1 MSKRTSSPD
10 FRRRRAELL
19 EGNPLCHWCKKAPA
33 TEADHLIEYDIVG
46 DDTPLVPSCKSCNAR
61 RGANYINGKRSAQQH
76 ARNEHLGYNPAKTTP
91 QMTKYSPRSCVT
103 CGQLFQPISKWSKAD
118 EQKYCT
124 KKCFYDRN
132 KEVFLKKENN
142 ETPSPYFLLSEGIQ
156 TESVR
161 CLASADISLGVG
173 MVEPRLESVVQA
185 VGSYGDQVAAWAER
199 VQGKTLFEW
208 QRIALNGQLS
218 HDVNGDLVFRES
230 LVATARQNGKSVAL
244 TALIGWALT
253 EWAVTRGKAV
263 HVLSVANKLDR
274 AVAIFNELAPVLEA
288 QFDAHVTW
296 SYGRN
301 KVEMPTGSSW
311 EVRAATSNLHGGT
324 YDLIVVDEIWNVS
337 EEVYFDALR
346 PSQIA
351 VKSPLLSSWS
361 TSGDESSKTMQ
372 RLREAAIGAIDQQK
386 QTRLYFAEWSLPS
399 GANPNEELNWGYA
412 NPALGQTITL
422 EALQAA
428 AETPDRAAFLR
439 AHLNLWVSSADAWI
453 QPGVWDRLF
462 TESECPAGGVLA
474 VDSSSD
480 SSKYVGIRCG
490 LTEEGN
496 IIATVQ
502 FSTESLKDMWI
513 HVNKAMDEDP
523 KLRLAISPA
532 LDLHTPEKLERRRQ
546 IFGYAEVLKF
556 TGLTRSLI
564 LEKRIYHRGEELLA
578 THVNRAVLARA
589 NGQVVISSQRSPGPI
604 EAARLLVVA
613 AALVSRPSNTG
624 RAAMAFGR

>member
-1 MSKRTSSPD
+1 MSKRKFTAD
-10 FRRRRAELL
+10 YHKRRAEVL

-33 TEADHLIEYDIVG
+33 TEADHLVPYDLVG
-46 DDTPLVPSCKSCNAR
+46 DDTLLVASCKSCNAR
-61 RGANYINGKRSAQQH
+61 RGAEHVNGKRTAQAH
-76 ARNEHLGYNPAKTTP
+76 SRAEHLGLDPT
-91 QMTKYSPRSCVT
+91 
-103 CGQLFQPISKWSKAD
+103 
-118 EQKYCT
+118 QKPKRKQT
-124 KKCFYDRN
+124 N
-132 KEVFLKKENN
+132 QEVFLKKEKKM
-142 ETPSPYFLLSEGIQ
+142 TPSPSFLLSEGIQ

-161 CLASADISLGVG
+161 CPASSDLVLGVG
-173 MVEPRLESVVQA
+173 MVQPRLESLHIGS
-185 VGSYGDQVAAWAER
+185 GSYGPAVAAWSER
-199 VQGKTLFEW
+199 VLGRTLFDW
-208 QRIALNGQLS
+208 QIIALTGQLT
-218 HDVNGDLVFRES
+218 HDENGDLVFREAMS
-230 LVATARQNGKSVAL
+230 SCARQNGKSVAL
-244 TALIGWALT
+244 TSLCGFFLT
-253 EWAVTRGKAV
+253 DWSAMRGKPM

-288 QFDAHVTW
+288 QFEGHVTW

-301 KVEMPTGSSW
+301 KVEMPNGSTW
-311 EVRAATSNLHGGT
+311 EVRAATPNLHGGT

-399 GANPNEELNWGYA
+399 VDPNDEINWGYA

-453 QPGVWDRLF
+453 QPGVWDKLF
-462 TESECPAGGVLA
+462 TESDCPTGGVLA
-474 VDSSSD
+474 VDSATGGE
-480 SSKYVGIRCG
+480 KYVGIRCG

-502 FSTESLKDMWI
+502 FSTESLKEMWI
-513 HVNKAMDEDP
+513 KINEAMEADP
-523 KLRLAISPA
+523 KLRLAITPA

>member
-1 MSKRTSSPD
+1 MP
-10 FRRRRAELL
+10 
-19 EGNPLCHWCKKAPA
+19 
-33 TEADHLIEYDIVG
+33 
-46 DDTPLVPSCKSCNAR
+46 
-61 RGANYINGKRSAQQH
+61 NGS
-76 ARNEHLGYNPAKTTP
+76 T
-91 QMTKYSPRSCVT
+91 
-103 CGQLFQPISKWSKAD
+103 
-118 EQKYCT
+118 
-124 KKCFYDRN
+124 
-132 KEVFLKKENN
+132 
-142 ETPSPYFLLSEGIQ
+142 
-156 TESVR
+156 
-161 CLASADISLGVG
+161 
-173 MVEPRLESVVQA
+173 
-185 VGSYGDQVAAWAER
+185 
-199 VQGKTLFEW
+199 
-208 QRIALNGQLS
+208 
-218 HDVNGDLVFRES
+218 
-230 LVATARQNGKSVAL
+230 
-244 TALIGWALT
+244 
-253 EWAVTRGKAV
+253 
-263 HVLSVANKLDR
+263 
-274 AVAIFNELAPVLEA
+274 
-288 QFDAHVTW
+288 
-296 SYGRN
+296 
-301 KVEMPTGSSW
+301 W
-311 EVRAATSNLHGGT
+311 EVRAATPNLHGGT

-399 GANPNEELNWGYA
+399 VDPNDEINWGYA

-453 QPGVWDRLF
+453 QPGVWDKLF
-462 TESECPAGGVLA
+462 TESDCPTGGVLC
-474 VDSSSD
+474 VDSSTGGE
-480 SSKYVGIRCG
+480 KYVGIRCG

-502 FSTESLKDMWI
+502 FSTESLKEMWVKI
-513 HVNKAMDEDP
+513 NEAMEADP
-523 KLRLAISPA
+523 KLRLAITPA
-532 LDLHTPEKLERRRQ
+532 LDLHTPDKLERRRQ

-556 TGLTRSLI
+556 TSLTRSLI

>member
-1 MSKRTSSPD
+1 MTDTLSISGDMFADVADVVERTDYSALLRE
-10 FRRRRAELL
+10 FRYSIAREKSEMFENQADVHGKPWATLALSTIIKKGHNTILVETGALKTSL
-19 EGNPLCHWCKKAPA
+19 VDVDGEGNF
-33 TEADHLIEYDIVG
+33 
-46 DDTPLVPSCKSCNAR
+46 
-61 RGANYINGKRSAQQH
+61 
-76 ARNEHLGYNPAKTTP
+76 NE
-91 QMTKYSPRSCVT
+91 
-103 CGQLFQPISKWSKAD
+103 
-118 EQKYCT
+118 
-124 KKCFYDRN
+124 
-132 KEVFLKKENN
+132 
-142 ETPSPYFLLSEGIQ
+142 
-156 TESVR
+156 
-161 CLASADISLGVG
+161 
-173 MVEPRLESVVQA
+173 
-185 VGSYGDQVAAWAER
+185 
-199 VQGKTLFEW
+199 
-208 QRIALNGQLS
+208 
-218 HDVNGDLVFRES
+218 
-230 LVATARQNGKSVAL
+230 
-244 TALIGWALT
+244 
-253 EWAVTRGKAV
+253 
-263 HVLSVANKLDR
+263 VANKLDR
-274 AVAIFNELAPVLEA
+274 AVAIFLELAPVLEA
-288 QFDAHVTW
+288 QFEAKITW

-301 KVEMPTGSSW
+301 KVEMPNGSTW
-311 EVRAATSNLHGGT
+311 EVRAATPNLHGGT

-372 RLREAAIGAIDQQK
+372 RLREAAVGAIDQGK

-399 GANPNEELNWGYA
+399 GASPNDEINYGYA

-462 TESECPAGGVLA
+462 TEFECPQGGVLA
-474 VDSSSD
+474 VDSSVD
-480 SSKYVGIRCG
+480 SSKYVGVRCG
-490 LTEEGN
+490 LTDEGN
-496 IIATVQ
+496 IIATIQ
-502 FSTESLKDMWI
+502 FSTESLKEMWV
-513 HVNKAMDEDP
+513 HVNKAMDDDP

-546 IFGYAEVLKF
+546 VFGYAEVLKF

-564 LEKRIYHRGEELLA
+564 LEKRIFHRGEELLSS
-578 THVNRAVLARA
+578 HVNRAVLARA

>member
-1 MSKRTSSPD
+1 MSKRTSDPE

-19 EGNPLCHWCKKAPA
+19 EGNPLCHWCHKAPA
-33 TEADHLIEYDIVG
+33 TEADHLIPFDIVG
-46 DDTPLVPSCKSCNAR
+46 DDSPLVPACKSCNSR
-61 RGANYINGKRSAQQH
+61 RGAEHVNGKRTAQAH
-76 ARNEHLGYNPAKTTP
+76 ARAEHLGLDPTSKPKAKQTN
-91 QMTKYSPRSCVT
+91 QE
-103 CGQLFQPISKWSKAD
+103 L
-118 EQKYCT
+118 
-124 KKCFYDRN
+124 
-132 KEVFLKKENN
+132 FLKKEKIKP
-142 ETPSPYFLLSEGIQ
+142 PSPSFLLSGQDQ

-161 CLASADISLGVG
+161 CPASSDLVLGVG
-173 MVEPRLESVVQA
+173 VVQPRLEAVVTG

-199 VQGKTLFEW
+199 VQGKKLFEW
-208 QRIALNGQLS
+208 QRIALNGQLT
-218 HDVNGDLVFRES
+218 HDANGDLMFRES

-244 TALIGWALT
+244 TSLIGWALT
-253 EWAVTRGKAV
+253 EWSLIRGEPT

-274 AVAIFNELAPVLEA
+274 AVAIFTELAPVLEA

-301 KVEMPTGSSW
+301 KVEMPNGSTW
-311 EVRAATSNLHGGT
+311 EVRAATPNLHGGT
-324 YDLIVVDEIWNVS
+324 YTLCVVDEIWNVS

-399 GANPNEELNWGYA
+399 GANPNDEINYGYA

-462 TESECPAGGVLA
+462 TESDCPAGGVLA
-474 VDSSSD
+474 VDSSTD

-513 HVNKAMDEDP
+513 HVNKAMDDDP

-546 IFGYAEVLKF
+546 VFGYAEVLKF
-556 TGLTRSLI
+556 TGLARSLI

-589 NGQVVISSQRSPGPI
+589 NGQVVISSQRSPGPV

>member
-1 MSKRTSSPD
+1 MGNYNSNEYK
-10 FRRRRAELL
+10 RRRAELL
-19 EGNPLCHWCKKAPA
+19 QNNPLCHWCNKAIA
-33 TEADHLIEYDIVG
+33 TEADHLIPFDIVG
-46 DDTPLVPSCKSCNAR
+46 DDTPLVPACKPCNSR
-61 RGANYINGKRSAQQH
+61 RGAEHVNGKRTAQAH
-76 ARNEHLGYNPAKTTP
+76 ARAEHLGLDPTQKPKT
-91 QMTKYSPRSCVT
+91 K
-103 CGQLFQPISKWSKAD
+103 
-118 EQKYCT
+118 QK
-124 KKCFYDRN
+124 
-132 KEVFLKKENN
+132 EPELFLKTEKIM
-142 ETPSPYFLLSEGIQ
+142 TPSPVFLLSERDQ

-161 CLASADISLGVG
+161 CPASSALTLGMG
-173 MVEPRLESVVQA
+173 MVAPRLESVTQGS
-185 VGSYGDQVAAWAER
+185 GSYGDDVAAWSER
-199 VQGKTLFEW
+199 VLGRKLFEW
-208 QRIALNGQLS
+208 QRIALSGQLT
-218 HDVNGDLVFRES
+218 HDENGDLVFRES
-230 LVATARQNGKSVAL
+230 LVSTARQNGKSIAL

-253 EWAVTRGKAV
+253 EWSLIRGEPV
-263 HVLSVANKLDR
+263 HVLSLANKLDR
-274 AVAIFNELAPVLEA
+274 AVAIFRELAPVLEA
-288 QFDAHVTW
+288 QFDGHVTW

-301 KVEMPTGSSW
+301 KVEMPNGSTW
-311 EVRAATSNLHGGT
+311 EVRAATPNLHGGT
-324 YDLIVVDEIWNVS
+324 YSLIALDEIWNIS
-337 EEVYFDALR
+337 EEVYFDSCR

-399 GANPNEELNWGYA
+399 VDPNEEINWGYA

-462 TESECPAGGVLA
+462 TESDCPAGGVLA
-474 VDSSSD
+474 VDSATGGE
-480 SSKYVGIRCG
+480 KYVGIRCG

-496 IIATVQ
+496 IVATVQ
-502 FSTESLKDMWI
+502 FSTESLKEMWI
-513 HVNKAMDEDP
+513 KINEAMEADP

>member
-1 MSKRTSSPD
+1 
-10 FRRRRAELL
+10 
-19 EGNPLCHWCKKAPA
+19 
-33 TEADHLIEYDIVG
+33 
-46 DDTPLVPSCKSCNAR
+46 LV
-61 RGANYINGKRSAQQH
+61 
-76 ARNEHLGYNPAKTTP
+76 
-91 QMTKYSPRSCVT
+91 
-103 CGQLFQPISKWSKAD
+103 
-118 EQKYCT
+118 
-124 KKCFYDRN
+124 
-132 KEVFLKKENN
+132 
-142 ETPSPYFLLSEGIQ
+142 
-156 TESVR
+156 
-161 CLASADISLGVG
+161 LGVG
-173 MVEPRLESVVQA
+173 QSSPRLESLHLGS
-185 VGSYGDQVAAWAER
+185 GSYGDAVAAWSER
-199 VQGKTLFEW
+199 VLSRTLFDW
-208 QRIALNGQLS
+208 QKVALNGQLT
-218 HDVNGDLVFRES
+218 HDENGDLMFREALTS
-230 LVATARQNGKSVAL
+230 CARQNGKSVAL
-244 TALIGWALT
+244 TSLCGFFLT
-253 EWAVTRGKAV
+253 DWSAMRGKPI

-288 QFDAHVTW
+288 QFEGHVTW

-301 KVEMPTGSSW
+301 KVEMPNGSTW
-311 EVRAATSNLHGGT
+311 EVRAATPNLHGGT

-399 GANPNEELNWGYA
+399 VDPNDEINWGYA

-453 QPGVWDRLF
+453 QPGVWDKLF
-462 TESECPAGGVLA
+462 TESDCPTGGVLA
-474 VDSSSD
+474 VDSSTGGE
-480 SSKYVGIRCG
+480 KYVGIRCG

-502 FSTESLKDMWI
+502 FSTESLKEMWVKI
-513 HVNKAMDEDP
+513 NEAMEVDP
-523 KLRLAISPA
+523 KLRLAITPA
-532 LDLHTPEKLERRRQ
+532 LDLHTPDKLERRRQ

-556 TGLTRSLI
+556 TSLTRSLI

>member
-1 MSKRTSSPD
+1 MSKRTSDPE

-19 EGNPLCHWCKKAPA
+19 EGNPLCHWCNKQPA
-33 TEADHLIEYDIVG
+33 TEADHLIPYDIVG
-46 DDTPLVPSCKSCNAR
+46 DDSPLVPACKSCNSR
-61 RGANYINGKRSAQQH
+61 RGAQHVNGKRTAQAH
-76 ARNEHLGYNPAKTTP
+76 ARAEHLGLDPTQKPKTKQTN
-91 QMTKYSPRSCVT
+91 QE
-103 CGQLFQPISKWSKAD
+103 L
-118 EQKYCT
+118 
-124 KKCFYDRN
+124 
-132 KEVFLKKENN
+132 FLKKEKIKP
-142 ETPSPYFLLSEGIQ
+142 PSPDFLLSETIQ

-161 CLASADISLGVG
+161 CPASSDLVLGVG
-173 MVEPRLESVVQA
+173 QSSPRLQSLHNGS
-185 VGSYGDQVAAWAER
+185 GSYGPQVAAWSER
-199 VQGKTLFEW
+199 VLSRTLFDW
-208 QRIALNGQLS
+208 QKVALNGQLT
-218 HDVNGDLVFRES
+218 HDENGDLVFREAMS
-230 LVATARQNGKSVAL
+230 SCARQNGKSVAL
-244 TALIGWALT
+244 TSLCGFFLT
-253 EWAVTRGKAV
+253 DWSAMRGKPM

-288 QFDAHVTW
+288 QFEGHVTW

-301 KVEMPTGSSW
+301 KVEMPNGSTW
-311 EVRAATSNLHGGT
+311 EVRAATANLHGGT

-361 TSGDESSKTMQ
+361 TAGDESSKTMQ
-372 RLREAAIGAIDQQK
+372 RLRESAIGAIDQQK

-399 GANPNEELNWGYA
+399 GADPNDELNWGYA

-439 AHLNLWVSSADAWI
+439 AHMNLFVSSADAWI
-453 QPGVWDRLF
+453 QPGVWDKLF
-462 TESECPAGGVLA
+462 TESDCPTGGVLA
-474 VDSSSD
+474 VDSSTGGE
-480 SSKYVGIRCG
+480 KYVGIRCG

-502 FSTESLKDMWI
+502 FSTESLKEMWI
-513 HVNKAMDEDP
+513 KINEAMEADP
-523 KLRLAISPA
+523 KLRLAITPA

>member
-1 MSKRTSSPD
+1 MSKRRSSPE
-10 FRRRRAELL
+10 FLKRRAELL
-19 EGNPLCHWCKKAPA
+19 QDNPLCHWCNKAPA
-33 TEADHLIEYDIVG
+33 TEADHLIPYDLVG
-46 DDTPLVPSCKSCNAR
+46 DDTELVPACKPCNSR
-61 RGANYINGKRSAQQH
+61 RGAQYINGNRTAQAH
-76 ARNEHLGYNPAKTTP
+76 SRAEHLGLDPT
-91 QMTKYSPRSCVT
+91 
-103 CGQLFQPISKWSKAD
+103 
-118 EQKYCT
+118 QKP
-124 KKCFYDRN
+124 KQKQN
-132 KEVFLKKENN
+132 NQELFLKKEKIM
-142 ETPSPYFLLSEGIQ
+142 TPSPSFLLSERVQ

-161 CLASADISLGVG
+161 CPASADITLGIG
-173 MVEPRLESVVQA
+173 MVQPRLESVTQGS
-185 VGSYGDQVAAWAER
+185 GSYGPAVAAWSER
-199 VQGKTLFEW
+199 VLSRTLFDW
-208 QRIALNGQLS
+208 QKVALDGQLT
-218 HDVNGDLVFRES
+218 HDENGDLVFREALTS
-230 LVATARQNGKSVAL
+230 CARQNGKSVAL
-244 TALIGWALT
+244 TSLCGFFLT
-253 EWAVTRGKAV
+253 DWSAMRGKPI

-288 QFDAHVTW
+288 QFEGHVTW

-301 KVEMPTGSSW
+301 KVEMPNGSTW
-311 EVRAATSNLHGGT
+311 EVRAATPNLHGGT

-399 GANPNEELNWGYA
+399 VDPNDEINWGYA

-453 QPGVWDRLF
+453 QPGVWDKLF
-462 TESECPAGGVLA
+462 TESDCPTGGVLA
-474 VDSSSD
+474 VDSATGGE
-480 SSKYVGIRCG
+480 KYVGIRCG

-502 FSTESLKDMWI
+502 FSTESLKEMWI
-513 HVNKAMDEDP
+513 KINEAMDADP

>member
-1 MSKRTSSPD
+1 
-10 FRRRRAELL
+10 
-19 EGNPLCHWCKKAPA
+19 
-33 TEADHLIEYDIVG
+33 
-46 DDTPLVPSCKSCNAR
+46 LV
-61 RGANYINGKRSAQQH
+61 
-76 ARNEHLGYNPAKTTP
+76 
-91 QMTKYSPRSCVT
+91 
-103 CGQLFQPISKWSKAD
+103 
-118 EQKYCT
+118 
-124 KKCFYDRN
+124 
-132 KEVFLKKENN
+132 
-142 ETPSPYFLLSEGIQ
+142 
-156 TESVR
+156 
-161 CLASADISLGVG
+161 LGVG
-173 MVEPRLESVVQA
+173 VSSPRLESVHIGS
-185 VGSYGDQVAAWAER
+185 GSYGDNVAAWSER
-199 VQGKTLFEW
+199 VLGRTLFEW
-208 QRIALNGQLS
+208 QRIALSGQLTY
-218 HDVNGDLVFRES
+218 DENGDFVFREAMS
-230 LVATARQNGKSVAL
+230 SCARQCGKSVAL
-244 TALIGWALT
+244 TSLCGWTLT
-253 EWAVTRGKAV
+253 DWSAMRGKPM

-301 KVEMPTGSSW
+301 KVEMPNGSTW
-311 EVRAATSNLHGGT
+311 EVRAATPNLHGGT

-399 GANPNEELNWGYA
+399 GADPNDELNWGYA
-412 NPALGQTITL
+412 NPALGHTITL

-462 TESECPAGGVLA
+462 TESDCPQGGVLA
-474 VDSSSD
+474 VDSSTD

-502 FSTESLKDMWI
+502 FSTESLKDMWV
-513 HVNKAMDEDP
+513 HVNKAMDDDP

-546 IFGYAEVLKF
+546 VFGYAEVLKF

>member
-1 MSKRTSSPD
+1 M
-10 FRRRRAELL
+10 
-19 EGNPLCHWCKKAPA
+19 
-33 TEADHLIEYDIVG
+33 
-46 DDTPLVPSCKSCNAR
+46 
-61 RGANYINGKRSAQQH
+61 
-76 ARNEHLGYNPAKTTP
+76 
-91 QMTKYSPRSCVT
+91 
-103 CGQLFQPISKWSKAD
+103 
-118 EQKYCT
+118 
-124 KKCFYDRN
+124 
-132 KEVFLKKENN
+132 
-142 ETPSPYFLLSEGIQ
+142 
-156 TESVR
+156 
-161 CLASADISLGVG
+161 
-173 MVEPRLESVVQA
+173 
-185 VGSYGDQVAAWAER
+185 
-199 VQGKTLFEW
+199 
-208 QRIALNGQLS
+208 
-218 HDVNGDLVFRES
+218 
-230 LVATARQNGKSVAL
+230 
-244 TALIGWALT
+244 
-253 EWAVTRGKAV
+253 
-263 HVLSVANKLDR
+263 SVANKLDS
-274 AVAIFNELAPVLEA
+274 AVAIFLELAPVLEA
-288 QFDAHVTW
+288 QFEAKVTW

-301 KVEMPTGSSW
+301 KVEMPNGSTW
-311 EVRAATSNLHGGT
+311 EVRAATPNLHGGT

-372 RLREAAIGAIDQQK
+372 RLREAAVGSIDQGK
-386 QTRLYFAEWSLPS
+386 LTRLYFAEWSLPS
-399 GANPNEELNWGYA
+399 GASPNDEINYGYA

-462 TESECPAGGVLA
+462 TEFECPQGGVLA
-474 VDSSSD
+474 VDSSVD
-480 SSKYVGIRCG
+480 SSKYVGVRCG
-490 LTEEGN
+490 LTDEGN
-496 IIATVQ
+496 IIATIQ
-502 FSTESLKDMWI
+502 FSTESLKEMWV
-513 HVNKAMDEDP
+513 HVNKAMDDDP

-546 IFGYAEVLKF
+546 VFGYAEVLKF

-564 LEKRIYHRGEELLA
+564 LEKRIFHRGEELLSS
-578 THVNRAVLARA
+578 HVNRAVLARA

>member
-1 MSKRTSSPD
+1 MSKRTSDPE

-19 EGNPLCHWCKKAPA
+19 QGNPLCHWCNKAPA
-33 TEADHLIEYDIVG
+33 TEADHLIPYDIVG
-46 DDTPLVPSCKSCNAR
+46 DDTPLVGACKSCNSR
-61 RGANYINGKRSAQQH
+61 RGAEHVNGKRTAQAH
-76 ARNEHLGYNPAKTTP
+76 ARAEHLGLDPTTKPKKT
-91 QMTKYSPRSCVT
+91 
-103 CGQLFQPISKWSKAD
+103 
-118 EQKYCT
+118 
-124 KKCFYDRN
+124 
-132 KEVFLKKENN
+132 KETELFLKTEKIKP
-142 ETPSPYFLLSEGIQ
+142 PSPSFLLSEGIQ

-513 HVNKAMDEDP
+513 HVNKAMDEDL

>member
-1 MSKRTSSPD
+1 
-10 FRRRRAELL
+10 
-19 EGNPLCHWCKKAPA
+19 
-33 TEADHLIEYDIVG
+33 
-46 DDTPLVPSCKSCNAR
+46 
-61 RGANYINGKRSAQQH
+61 
-76 ARNEHLGYNPAKTTP
+76 
-91 QMTKYSPRSCVT
+91 
-103 CGQLFQPISKWSKAD
+103 
-118 EQKYCT
+118 
-124 KKCFYDRN
+124 
-132 KEVFLKKENN
+132 
-142 ETPSPYFLLSEGIQ
+142 
-156 TESVR
+156 
-161 CLASADISLGVG
+161 
-173 MVEPRLESVVQA
+173 MVQPRLESLHNGS
-185 VGSYGDQVAAWAER
+185 GSYGPAVAAWSER
-199 VQGKTLFEW
+199 VLGRTLFDW
-208 QRIALNGQLS
+208 QIIALTGQLT
-218 HDVNGDLVFRES
+218 HDENGDLVFREAMS
-230 LVATARQNGKSVAL
+230 SCARQNGKSVAL
-244 TALIGWALT
+244 TSLCGFFLT
-253 EWAVTRGKAV
+253 DWSAMRGKPM

-288 QFDAHVTW
+288 QFEGHVTW

-301 KVEMPTGSSW
+301 KVEMPNGSTW
-311 EVRAATSNLHGGT
+311 EVRAATPNLHGGT

-399 GANPNEELNWGYA
+399 GANPNDELNWGYA

-462 TESECPAGGVLA
+462 TESDCPTGGVLA
-474 VDSSSD
+474 VDSSTD

-502 FSTESLKDMWI
+502 FSTESLKDMWV
-513 HVNKAMDEDP
+513 HVNKAMDDDP

>member
-1 MSKRTSSPD
+1 MP
-10 FRRRRAELL
+10 
-19 EGNPLCHWCKKAPA
+19 
-33 TEADHLIEYDIVG
+33 
-46 DDTPLVPSCKSCNAR
+46 
-61 RGANYINGKRSAQQH
+61 NGS
-76 ARNEHLGYNPAKTTP
+76 T
-91 QMTKYSPRSCVT
+91 
-103 CGQLFQPISKWSKAD
+103 
-118 EQKYCT
+118 
-124 KKCFYDRN
+124 
-132 KEVFLKKENN
+132 
-142 ETPSPYFLLSEGIQ
+142 
-156 TESVR
+156 
-161 CLASADISLGVG
+161 
-173 MVEPRLESVVQA
+173 
-185 VGSYGDQVAAWAER
+185 
-199 VQGKTLFEW
+199 
-208 QRIALNGQLS
+208 
-218 HDVNGDLVFRES
+218 
-230 LVATARQNGKSVAL
+230 
-244 TALIGWALT
+244 
-253 EWAVTRGKAV
+253 
-263 HVLSVANKLDR
+263 
-274 AVAIFNELAPVLEA
+274 
-288 QFDAHVTW
+288 
-296 SYGRN
+296 
-301 KVEMPTGSSW
+301 W
-311 EVRAATSNLHGGT
+311 EVRAATPNLHGGT

-399 GANPNEELNWGYA
+399 GADPNDELNWGYA

-428 AETPDRAAFLR
+428 AETPDRAAWLR

-453 QPGVWDRLF
+453 SPGVWDKLF
-462 TESECPAGGVLA
+462 TESDCPQGGVLA
-474 VDSSSD
+474 VDSSTD
-480 SSKYVGIRCG
+480 SSKYVGIKCG

-502 FSTESLKDMWI
+502 FSTESLKDMWV
-513 HVNKAMDEDP
+513 HVNKAMDDDP

>member
-1 MSKRTSSPD
+1 MSKRTSSPE

-19 EGNPLCHWCKKAPA
+19 QGNPLCHWCNKAPA
-33 TEADHLIEYDIVG
+33 TEADHLIPYDLVG
-46 DDTPLVPSCKSCNAR
+46 DDTELVPACKPCNSR
-61 RGANYINGKRSAQQH
+61 RGAQYINGNRTAQAH
-76 ARNEHLGYNPAKTTP
+76 SRAEHLGLDPTQKPKAK
-91 QMTKYSPRSCVT
+91 QNNHE
-103 CGQLFQPISKWSKAD
+103 L
-118 EQKYCT
+118 
-124 KKCFYDRN
+124 
-132 KEVFLKKENN
+132 FLKTEKIM
-142 ETPSPYFLLSEGIQ
+142 TPSPSFLLSEREQ

-161 CLASADISLGVG
+161 CPASSDLVLGVG
-173 MVEPRLESVVQA
+173 MVQPRLESLHNGS
-185 VGSYGDQVAAWAER
+185 GSYGPQVAAWSER
-199 VQGKTLFEW
+199 VLSRTLFDW
-208 QRIALNGQLS
+208 QKVALNGQLT
-218 HDVNGDLVFRES
+218 HDENGDLVFRES
-230 LVATARQNGKSVAL
+230 LVSTARQNGKSVAL

-253 EWAVTRGKAV
+253 EWSVIRGEPVA
-263 HVLSVANKLDR
+263 VLSVANKLDR
-274 AVAIFNELAPVLEA
+274 AVAIFTQLAPVLEA

-301 KVEMPTGSSW
+301 KVELPNGSTW

-324 YDLIVVDEIWNVS
+324 YHLIVPDEIWDIS

-351 VKSPLLSSWS
+351 VRNPLLSSWS

-386 QTRLYFAEWSLPS
+386 QTRLYLAEWSLPS
-399 GANPNEELNWGYA
+399 GADPNDEINWGYS

-439 AHLNLWVSSADAWI
+439 AHLNLWVSSSDAWI
-453 QPGVWDRLF
+453 QPGVWDKLF
-462 TESECPAGGVLA
+462 TESDCPAGGVLA
-474 VDSSSD
+474 VDSATGGE
-480 SSKYVGIRCG
+480 KYVGIRCG

-502 FSTESLKDMWI
+502 FSTESLKEMWI
-513 HVNKAMDEDP
+513 KINEAMEADP
-523 KLRLAISPA
+523 KLRLAITPA

-589 NGQVVISSQRSPGPI
+589 NGQIVISSQRSPGPV

>member
-1 MSKRTSSPD
+1 MGNYNSSEYK
-10 FRRRRAELL
+10 RRRAELL
-19 EGNPLCHWCKKAPA
+19 QGNPLCHWCRTAPA

-46 DDTPLVPSCKSCNAR
+46 DDTELVPSCKPCNSR
-61 RGANYINGKRSAQQH
+61 RGANYINDKRTQQAH
-76 ARNEHLGYNPAKTTP
+76 ARAEHLGLNPTQKPKQPKT
-91 QMTKYSPRSCVT
+91 
-103 CGQLFQPISKWSKAD
+103 
-118 EQKYCT
+118 
-124 KKCFYDRN
+124 
-132 KEVFLKKENN
+132 FLKTEKQT
-142 ETPSPYFLLSEGIQ
+142 TPSPVFLLSGQDQ

-161 CLASADISLGVG
+161 CPASSELVLGVG
-173 MVEPRLESVVQA
+173 MVSPRLESVKNGT
-185 VGSYGDQVAAWAER
+185 GSYGDDVAAWSER
-199 VQGKTLFEW
+199 VLGRRLFEW
-208 QRIALNGQLS
+208 QRIALSGQLT
-218 HDVNGDLVFRES
+218 HDENGDLVFRES
-230 LVATARQNGKSVAL
+230 LVSTARQNGKSIAL

-253 EWAVTRGKAV
+253 EWSVIRGEPV
-263 HVLSVANKLDR
+263 HVLSLANKLDR
-274 AVAIFNELAPVLEA
+274 AVAIFRELAPVLEA
-288 QFDAHVTW
+288 QFDGHVTW

-301 KVEMPTGSSW
+301 KVDMPNGSTW
-311 EVRAATSNLHGGT
+311 EVRAATPNLHGGT
-324 YDLIVVDEIWNVS
+324 YSLIALDEIWNIS
-337 EEVYFDALR
+337 EEVYFDSCR

-361 TSGDESSKTMQ
+361 TAGDESSKTMQ

-399 GANPNEELNWGYA
+399 GANPNDEINYGYS

-439 AHLNLWVSSADAWI
+439 AHMNLFVSSADGWI

-474 VDSSSD
+474 VDSSTD

-502 FSTESLKDMWI
+502 FSTESLKDMWV
-513 HVNKAMDEDP
+513 HVNKAMDDDP

>member
-1 MSKRTSSPD
+1 MSDRTAD
-10 FRRRRAELL
+10 REYRRRRAEVL
-19 EGNPLCHWCKKAPA
+19 EGNPLCHWGCGRPA
-33 TEADHLIEYDIVG
+33 TQADHLIEYDING
-46 DDTPLVPSCKSCNAR
+46 DDSPLVASCANCNAR
-61 RGANYINGKRSAQQH
+61 RGAQYINGKRTAQAQ
-76 ARNEHLGYNPAKTTP
+76 ARAEHLGLNPTTKPKKTKEP
-91 QMTKYSPRSCVT
+91 
-103 CGQLFQPISKWSKAD
+103 QLF
-118 EQKYCT
+118 
-124 KKCFYDRN
+124 
-132 KEVFLKKENN
+132 LKGEKMLP
-142 ETPSPYFLLSEGIQ
+142 PSPIFLLSGQDQ

-161 CLASADISLGVG
+161 CPASSELLLGVG
-173 MVEPRLESVVQA
+173 MVQPRLESVHEGS
-185 VGSYGDQVAAWAER
+185 GSYGPDVAAWSER
-199 VQGKTLFEW
+199 VLGRKLFDW
-208 QRIALNGQLS
+208 QRLALAGQLT
-218 HDVNGDLVFRES
+218 HDKNGDLVFRES
-230 LVATARQNGKSVAL
+230 LVSTARQNGKSIAL

-253 EWAVTRGKAV
+253 EWSVIRGEPV
-263 HVLSVANKLDR
+263 HVLSLANKLDR
-274 AVAIFNELAPVLEA
+274 AVAIFRELAPVLEA
-288 QFDAHVTW
+288 QFDGHVTW

-301 KVEMPTGSSW
+301 KVEMPNGSTW
-311 EVRAATSNLHGGT
+311 EVRAATPNLHGGT
-324 YDLIVVDEIWNVS
+324 YSLIALDEIWNIS
-337 EEVYFDALR
+337 EEVYFDSCR

-399 GANPNEELNWGYA
+399 VDPNDEINWGYA

-453 QPGVWDRLF
+453 QPGVWDKLF
-462 TESECPAGGVLA
+462 TESDCPQGGVLA
-474 VDSSSD
+474 VDSSTGGE
-480 SSKYVGIRCG
+480 KYVGIRCG

-502 FSTESLKDMWI
+502 FSTESLKEMWI
-513 HVNKAMDEDP
+513 KINEAMEADP
-523 KLRLAISPA
+523 KLRLAITPA

>member
-1 MSKRTSSPD
+1 M
-10 FRRRRAELL
+10 
-19 EGNPLCHWCKKAPA
+19 
-33 TEADHLIEYDIVG
+33 
-46 DDTPLVPSCKSCNAR
+46 
-61 RGANYINGKRSAQQH
+61 
-76 ARNEHLGYNPAKTTP
+76 
-91 QMTKYSPRSCVT
+91 
-103 CGQLFQPISKWSKAD
+103 
-118 EQKYCT
+118 
-124 KKCFYDRN
+124 
-132 KEVFLKKENN
+132 KKENN

>member
-1 MSKRTSSPD
+1 MSKRTSDPE

-19 EGNPLCHWCKKAPA
+19 EGNPLCHWCNKAPA
-33 TEADHLIEYDIVG
+33 TEADHLIPYDIVG
-46 DDTPLVPSCKSCNAR
+46 DDSPLVPACKSCNSR
-61 RGANYINGKRSAQQH
+61 RGAEHVNGKRTAQAH
-76 ARNEHLGYNPAKTTP
+76 ARAEHLGLDPTTKP
-91 QMTKYSPRSCVT
+91 K
-103 CGQLFQPISKWSKAD
+103 I
-118 EQKYCT
+118 QKQ
-124 KKCFYDRN
+124 
-132 KEVFLKKENN
+132 ELFLKKEKIKP
-142 ETPSPYFLLSEGIQ
+142 PSPDFLLSEGIQ

-161 CLASADISLGVG
+161 CPASSELVLGVG
-173 MVEPRLESVVQA
+173 QSSPRLQSLHNGS
-185 VGSYGDQVAAWAER
+185 GSYGPQVAAWSER
-199 VQGKTLFEW
+199 VLGRTLFEW
-208 QRIALNGQLS
+208 QKIALTGQLTY
-218 HDVNGDLVFRES
+218 DENGDLVFRES
-230 LVATARQNGKSVAL
+230 LCSTSRQCGKSIAL
-244 TALIGWALT
+244 TSLIGWAMT
-253 EWAVTRGKAV
+253 EWSVIRGEPV
-263 HVLSVANKLDR
+263 HVLSLANKLDR
-274 AVAIFNELAPVLEA
+274 AVAIFRELAPVLEA
-288 QFDAHVTW
+288 QFEAKVTW

-301 KVEMPTGSSW
+301 KVEMPNGSTW
-311 EVRAATSNLHGGT
+311 EVRAATPNLHGGT
-324 YDLIVVDEIWNVS
+324 YSLICLDEVWNIS
-337 EEVYFDALR
+337 EEVYFDSCR

-361 TSGDESSKTMQ
+361 TAGDESSKTMQ

-386 QTRLYFAEWSLPS
+386 QTRLYLAEWSLPS
-399 GANPNEELNWGYA
+399 GADPNDEINWGYS

-439 AHLNLWVSSADAWI
+439 AHLNLWVSSSDAWI
-453 QPGVWDRLF
+453 QPGVWDKLF
-462 TESECPAGGVLA
+462 TESDCPSGGVLA
-474 VDSSSD
+474 VDSATGGE
-480 SSKYVGIRCG
+480 KYVGIRCG

-496 IIATVQ
+496 IISTVQ
-502 FSTESLKDMWI
+502 FSTESLKEMWI
-513 HVNKAMDEDP
+513 KINEAMDADP
-523 KLRLAISPA
+523 KLRLAITPA

>member
-1 MSKRTSSPD
+1 MT
-10 FRRRRAELL
+10 RRKDLDNVTYRKNRIAFLAEWQR
-19 EGNPLCHWCKKAPA
+19 PCHWCKKAPA
-33 TEADHLIEYDIVG
+33 TTIDHLIEVDTGADPTDQDLWVG
-46 DDTPLVPSCKSCNAR
+46 ACSSCNSK
-61 RGANYINGKRSAQQH
+61 RGTKYINDKRTHQQH
-76 ARNEHLGYNPAKTTP
+76 QRAAALGLDHPT
-91 QMTKYSPRSCVT
+91 
-103 CGQLFQPISKWSKAD
+103 
-118 EQKYCT
+118 QKPPT
-124 KKCFYDRN
+124 KKPTEN
-132 KEVFLKKENN
+132 KNDMDFLKNKTRLTP
-142 ETPSPYFLLSEGIQ
+142 TPSNLLSGREQ

-161 CLASADISLGVG
+161 CPASSELLLGIGV
-173 MVEPRLESVVQA
+173 VSPRLESVA
-185 VGSYGDQVAAWAER
+185 IGSGSYGPAVAAWSER
-199 VQGKTLFEW
+199 VLSRTLFDW
-208 QRIALNGQLS
+208 QKVALDGQLT
-218 HDVNGDLVFRES
+218 HDENGDLMFREALTS
-230 LVATARQNGKSVAL
+230 CARQNGKSVAL
-244 TALIGWALT
+244 TSLCGFFLT
-253 EWAVTRGKAV
+253 DWSAMRGKPI

-288 QFDAHVTW
+288 QFEGHVTW

-301 KVEMPTGSSW
+301 KVEMPNGSTW
-311 EVRAATSNLHGGT
+311 EVRAATPNLHGGT

-399 GANPNEELNWGYA
+399 GADPNLEINYGYA

-453 QPGVWDRLF
+453 QPGVWDKLF
-462 TESECPAGGVLA
+462 TESDCPAGGVLA
-474 VDSSSD
+474 VDSSTGGE
-480 SSKYVGIRCG
+480 KYVGIRCG

-502 FSTESLKDMWI
+502 FSTESLKEMWI
-513 HVNKAMDEDP
+513 KINEAMEADP
-523 KLRLAISPA
+523 KLRLAITPA

>member
-1 MSKRTSSPD
+1 MSKRTSDPE

-19 EGNPLCHWCKKAPA
+19 EGNPLCHWGCGQPA
-33 TEADHLIEYDIVG
+33 TEADHLIPYDIVG
-46 DDTPLVPSCKSCNAR
+46 DETVLVASCKICNAR
-61 RGANYINGKRSAQQH
+61 RGAIHVNSKRTAQAH
-76 ARNEHLGYNPAKTTP
+76 ARAEHLGLNPPATP
-91 QMTKYSPRSCVT
+91 KPRDNT
-103 CGQLFQPISKWSKAD
+103 
-118 EQKYCT
+118 
-124 KKCFYDRN
+124 
-132 KEVFLKKENN
+132 VFLKKEKIMP
-142 ETPSPYFLLSEGIQ
+142 PSPSFSLSGMEQ

-161 CLASADISLGVG
+161 CPASSELILGVG
-173 MVEPRLESVVQA
+173 VVSPRLESVVQGF
-185 VGSYGDQVAAWAER
+185 GSYGDRVAAWAER

-208 QRIALNGQLS
+208 QRIALDGQLT
-218 HDVNGDLVFRES
+218 HDENGDLVFRES

-244 TALIGWALT
+244 TALIGWAMT
-253 EWAVTRGKAV
+253 EWSVIRGKPV
-263 HVLSVANKLDR
+263 HVMSVANKLDR
-274 AVAIFNELAPVLEA
+274 AVAIFLELAPVLEA
-288 QFDAHVTW
+288 QFEAKVTW

-301 KVEMPTGSSW
+301 KVEMPNGSTW
-311 EVRAATSNLHGGT
+311 EVRAATPNLHGGT

-372 RLREAAIGAIDQQK
+372 RLREAAVGSIDQGK

-399 GANPNEELNWGYA
+399 GASPNDEINYGYA

-462 TESECPAGGVLA
+462 TEFECPQGGVLA
-474 VDSSSD
+474 VDSSVD
-480 SSKYVGIRCG
+480 SSKYVGVRCG
-490 LTEEGN
+490 LTDEGN
-496 IIATVQ
+496 IIATIQ
-502 FSTESLKDMWI
+502 FSTESLKEMWV
-513 HVNKAMDEDP
+513 HVNKAMDDDP

-546 IFGYAEVLKF
+546 VFGYAEVLKF

-564 LEKRIYHRGEELLA
+564 LEKRIFHRGEELLSS
-578 THVNRAVLARA
+578 HVNRAVLARA

>member
-1 MSKRTSSPD
+1 MSKRRSSPE
-10 FRRRRAELL
+10 FLKRRAELL
-19 EGNPLCHWCKKAPA
+19 QDKPLCHWCNKAPA
-33 TEADHLIEYDIVG
+33 TEADHLIPYDLVG
-46 DDTPLVPSCKSCNAR
+46 DDTELVPACKPCNSR
-61 RGANYINGKRSAQQH
+61 RGAQYVNGNRTAAAH
-76 ARNEHLGYNPAKTTP
+76 ARAEHLGLDPTTKP
-91 QMTKYSPRSCVT
+91 KQTK
-103 CGQLFQPISKWSKAD
+103 
-118 EQKYCT
+118 
-124 KKCFYDRN
+124 
-132 KEVFLKKENN
+132 VFLKTEKI
-142 ETPSPYFLLSEGIQ
+142 TPPSPSFLLSEGIQ

-161 CLASADISLGVG
+161 CPASSDLVLGVG
-173 MVEPRLESVVQA
+173 VSSPRLESVHIGS
-185 VGSYGDQVAAWAER
+185 GSYGDNVAAWSER
-199 VQGKTLFEW
+199 VLDRTLFEW
-208 QRIALNGQLS
+208 QRIALSGQLT
-218 HDVNGDLVFRES
+218 HDKNGDFVFREAMAS
-230 LVATARQNGKSVAL
+230 CARQCGKSVAL
-244 TALIGWALT
+244 TSLCGWTLT
-253 EWAVTRGKAV
+253 DWSAMRGKPM

-301 KVEMPTGSSW
+301 KVEMPNGSTW
-311 EVRAATSNLHGGT
+311 EVRAATPNLHGGT

-399 GANPNEELNWGYA
+399 GADPNDELNWGYA

-439 AHLNLWVSSADAWI
+439 AHLNLWVSSADGWL
-453 QPGVWDRLF
+453 QPGVWDKLF
-462 TESECPAGGVLA
+462 TESDCPSGGVLA
-474 VDSSSD
+474 VDSSTGGE
-480 SSKYVGIRCG
+480 KYVGIRCG

-502 FSTESLKDMWI
+502 FSTESLKEMWI
-513 HVNKAMDEDP
+513 KINEAMEADP
-523 KLRLAISPA
+523 KLRLAITPA

>member
-1 MSKRTSSPD
+1 MLP
-10 FRRRRAELL
+10 
-19 EGNPLCHWCKKAPA
+19 PLC
-33 TEADHLIEYDIVG
+33 
-46 DDTPLVPSCKSCNAR
+46 
-61 RGANYINGKRSAQQH
+61 RGR
-76 ARNEHLGYNPAKTTP
+76 L
-91 QMTKYSPRSCVT
+91 
-103 CGQLFQPISKWSKAD
+103 
-118 EQKYCT
+118 
-124 KKCFYDRN
+124 
-132 KEVFLKKENN
+132 
-142 ETPSPYFLLSEGIQ
+142 
-156 TESVR
+156 R
-161 CLASADISLGVG
+161 CLASAELTLGIGV
-173 MVEPRLESVVQA
+173 VSPRLESVA
-185 VGSYGDQVAAWAER
+185 IGSGSYGPQVAAWSER
-199 VQGKTLFEW
+199 VLGRTLFDW
-208 QRIALNGQLS
+208 QKIALTGQLT
-218 HDVNGDLVFRES
+218 HDENGDLVFRES
-230 LVATARQNGKSVAL
+230 LCSTSRQNGKSVAL
-244 TALIGWALT
+244 TSLCGYFLT
-253 EWAVTRGKAV
+253 DWSAMRGKPI

-288 QFDAHVTW
+288 QFEGHVTW

-301 KVEMPTGSSW
+301 KVEMPNGSTW
-311 EVRAATSNLHGGT
+311 EVRAATPNLHGGT

-399 GANPNEELNWGYA
+399 GANPNDELNWGYA

-453 QPGVWDRLF
+453 QPGIWDRLF

-502 FSTESLKDMWI
+502 FSTESLKDMWV
-513 HVNKAMDEDP
+513 HVNKAMDDDP

>member
-1 MSKRTSSPD
+1 V
-10 FRRRRAELL
+10 L

-33 TEADHLIEYDIVG
+33 TEADHLLPFDMVG
-46 DDTPLVPSCKSCNAR
+46 DDTPIVASCKPCNAQ
-61 RGANYINGKRSAQQH
+61 RGAIYLAQKKAHVQH
-76 ARNEHLGYNPAKTTP
+76 QRNEALGLQDGNKTPKPKNP
-91 QMTKYSPRSCVT
+91 
-103 CGQLFQPISKWSKAD
+103 
-118 EQKYCT
+118 E
-124 KKCFYDRN
+124 N
-132 KEVFLKKENN
+132 FLKKEK
-142 ETPSPYFLLSEGIQ
+142 TKPPSPSFLLSEGIQ

-161 CLASADISLGVG
+161 CLASADISLGIG
-173 MVEPRLESVVQA
+173 MVQPRLESVKQGS
-185 VGSYGDQVAAWAER
+185 GSYGDDVAAWSER
-199 VQGKTLFEW
+199 VLGRKLFEW
-208 QRIALNGQLS
+208 QRIALSGQLT
-218 HDVNGDLVFRES
+218 HDENGDLVFRES
-230 LVATARQNGKSVAL
+230 LVSTARQNGKSIAL

-253 EWAVTRGKAV
+253 EWSVIRGEPV
-263 HVLSVANKLDR
+263 HVLSLANKLDR
-274 AVAIFNELAPVLEA
+274 AVAIFRELAPVLEA
-288 QFDAHVTW
+288 QFDGHVTW

-301 KVEMPTGSSW
+301 KVDMPNGSTW
-311 EVRAATSNLHGGT
+311 EVRAATPNLHGGT
-324 YDLIVVDEIWNVS
+324 YSLIALDEIWNIS
-337 EEVYFDALR
+337 EEVYFDSCR

-399 GANPNEELNWGYA
+399 VDPNNEINWGYA

-453 QPGVWDRLF
+453 QPGVWDKLF
-462 TESECPAGGVLA
+462 TESDCPTGGVLA
-474 VDSSSD
+474 VDSSTGGE
-480 SSKYVGIRCG
+480 KYVGIRCG

-502 FSTESLKDMWI
+502 FSTESLKEMWI
-513 HVNKAMDEDP
+513 KINEAMEADP
-523 KLRLAISPA
+523 KLRLAITPA
-532 LDLHTPEKLERRRQ
+532 LDIHTPEKLERRRQ

>member
-1 MSKRTSSPD
+1 MSKRRSSPE
-10 FRRRRAELL
+10 FLKRRAELL
-19 EGNPLCHWCKKAPA
+19 QDKPLCHWCNKAPA
-33 TEADHLIEYDIVG
+33 TEADHLIPYDLVG
-46 DDTPLVPSCKSCNAR
+46 DDTELVPACKPCNSR
-61 RGANYINGKRSAQQH
+61 RGAQYVNGNRTAAAH
-76 ARNEHLGYNPAKTTP
+76 ARAEHLGLDPTTKP
-91 QMTKYSPRSCVT
+91 KQTN
-103 CGQLFQPISKWSKAD
+103 QEL
-118 EQKYCT
+118 
-124 KKCFYDRN
+124 
-132 KEVFLKKENN
+132 FLKKEKIK
-142 ETPSPYFLLSEGIQ
+142 TPSPSFLLSEGIQ

-161 CLASADISLGVG
+161 CLASAELTLGIG
-173 MVEPRLESVVQA
+173 MVQPRLESVKQGS
-185 VGSYGDQVAAWAER
+185 GSYGDDVAAWSER
-199 VQGKTLFEW
+199 VLNRKLFDW
-208 QRIALNGQLS
+208 QIIALTGQLT
-218 HDVNGDLVFRES
+218 HDENGDLVFRES
-230 LVATARQNGKSVAL
+230 LVSTARQNGKSIAL

-253 EWAVTRGKAV
+253 EWSVIRGEPV
-263 HVLSVANKLDR
+263 HVLSLANKLDR
-274 AVAIFNELAPVLEA
+274 AVAIFRELAPVLEA
-288 QFDAHVTW
+288 QFDGHVTW

-301 KVEMPTGSSW
+301 KVEMPNGSTW
-311 EVRAATSNLHGGT
+311 EVRAATPNLHGGT
-324 YDLIVVDEIWNVS
+324 YSLIALDEIWNIS
-337 EEVYFDALR
+337 EEVYFDSCR

-361 TSGDESSKTMQ
+361 TSGDESSMTMQ

-399 GANPNEELNWGYA
+399 VDPNDEINWGYA

-462 TESECPAGGVLA
+462 TESDCPQGGVLA
-474 VDSSSD
+474 VDSSTD

-502 FSTESLKDMWI
+502 FSTESLKDMWV
-513 HVNKAMDEDP
+513 HVNKAMDDDP

>member
-1 MSKRTSSPD
+1 MSKRRSSPE
-10 FRRRRAELL
+10 FLKRRAELL
-19 EGNPLCHWCKKAPA
+19 QDNPLCHWCNKAPA
-33 TEADHLIEYDIVG
+33 TEADHLIPYDLVG
-46 DDTPLVPSCKSCNAR
+46 DDTELVPACKPCNSR
-61 RGANYINGKRSAQQH
+61 RGAQYINGNRTAAAHSRA
-76 ARNEHLGYNPAKTTP
+76 EHLGLDPTQKPKAK
-91 QMTKYSPRSCVT
+91 QNN
-103 CGQLFQPISKWSKAD
+103 QEL
-118 EQKYCT
+118 
-124 KKCFYDRN
+124 
-132 KEVFLKKENN
+132 FLKKEKIT
-142 ETPSPYFLLSEGIQ
+142 TPSPSFLLSEGIQ

-173 MVEPRLESVVQA
+173 MVQPRLESVVQA

-218 HDVNGDLVFRES
+218 HDENGDLVFRES

-274 AVAIFNELAPVLEA
+274 AVAIFQELAPVLEA

-301 KVEMPTGSSW
+301 KVEMLTGSSW
-311 EVRAATSNLHGGT
+311 EVRAATPNLHGGT

-399 GANPNEELNWGYA
+399 GANPNDEINYGYA

-439 AHLNLWVSSADAWI
+439 AHLNLWVSSADGWL
-453 QPGVWDRLF
+453 QPGVWDKLF
-462 TESECPAGGVLA
+462 TESDCPAGGVLA
-474 VDSSSD
+474 VDSSTGGE
-480 SSKYVGIRCG
+480 KYVGIRCG

-502 FSTESLKDMWI
+502 FSTESLKEMWI
-513 HVNKAMDEDP
+513 KINEAMEADP
-523 KLRLAISPA
+523 KLRLAITPA
-532 LDLHTPEKLERRRQ
+532 LDIHTPEKLERRRQ

-578 THVNRAVLARA
+578 SHVMRAVLARA

>member
-1 MSKRTSSPD
+1 M
-10 FRRRRAELL
+10 
-19 EGNPLCHWCKKAPA
+19 
-33 TEADHLIEYDIVG
+33 
-46 DDTPLVPSCKSCNAR
+46 
-61 RGANYINGKRSAQQH
+61 
-76 ARNEHLGYNPAKTTP
+76 
-91 QMTKYSPRSCVT
+91 
-103 CGQLFQPISKWSKAD
+103 
-118 EQKYCT
+118 
-124 KKCFYDRN
+124 
-132 KEVFLKKENN
+132 
-142 ETPSPYFLLSEGIQ
+142 
-156 TESVR
+156 
-161 CLASADISLGVG
+161 
-173 MVEPRLESVVQA
+173 
-185 VGSYGDQVAAWAER
+185 
-199 VQGKTLFEW
+199 
-208 QRIALNGQLS
+208 
-218 HDVNGDLVFRES
+218 
-230 LVATARQNGKSVAL
+230 
-244 TALIGWALT
+244 
-253 EWAVTRGKAV
+253 RGKPM

-288 QFDAHVTW
+288 QFGGHVTW

-301 KVEMPTGSSW
+301 KVEMPNGSTW
-311 EVRAATSNLHGGT
+311 EVRAATPNLHGGT

-399 GANPNEELNWGYA
+399 GANPNDEINYGYA

-462 TESECPAGGVLA
+462 TESDCPAGGVLA
-474 VDSSSD
+474 VDSSVD

-502 FSTESLKDMWI
+502 FSTESLKDMWVK
-513 HVNKAMDEDP
+513 VNEAMDADP

-546 IFGYAEVLKF
+546 VFGYAEVLKF